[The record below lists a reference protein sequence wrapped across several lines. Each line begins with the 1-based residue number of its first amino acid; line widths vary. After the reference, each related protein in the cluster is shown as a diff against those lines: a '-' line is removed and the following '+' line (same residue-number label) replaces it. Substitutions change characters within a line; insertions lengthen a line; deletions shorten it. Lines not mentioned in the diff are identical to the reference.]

1 MATQLGDL
9 QAEFRFILVSRK
21 PDSTSSCN
29 YIKANEVIS
38 GRREPI
44 QVQWFLP
51 RHLFLKLNVDGS
63 FHNNP
68 GAFGFGGIIRDNF
81 GQWVVGFSGSYC
93 VTSNLNAELFAIYHA
108 FVSCFVGI
116 GLLLFSIPIVKAI
129 NVWIGWLNVDLLLM
143 SLL

>member
-1 MATQLGDL
+1 MDDIEATQLGDL

-68 GAFGFGGIIRDNF
+68 GAFGFGGLIRDNF

-93 VTSNLNAELFAIYHA
+93 VTSNLNAELFAIYH
-108 FVSCFVGI
+108 GI
-116 GLLLFSIPIVKAI
+116 YSSGLGETSHTFS
-129 NVWIGWLNVDLLLM
+129 L
-143 SLL
+143 